1 MKKIFLLSAAMVFAA
16 GVASAQDIDTPAFGD
31 PTAKSSMSLSK
42 VVNLYL
48 ETPLDKSSP
57 ALIEAIAKE
66 LNRSN
71 NVDLVQSPIEAARLV
86 APTKVI
92 LPKDAKTEMKVSY
105 QFAFWR
111 ASEQDFTV
119 SCAVSKPQDCAK
131 AIRTRVDRLVRE
143 TE

>member
-1 MKKIFLLSAAMVFAA
+1 MKKILLLSAAMVLAA
-16 GVASAQDIDTPAFGD
+16 SVASAQDIDTPAFGD

-42 VVNLYL
+42 VVNVYL

-71 NVDLVQSPIEAARLV
+71 NIDLVTSPIEAAQLV
-86 APTKVI
+86 APTKI
-92 LPKDAKTEMKVSY
+92 IMPKDGKTEMKVSY
-105 QFAFWR
+105 QFNFWR
-111 ASEQDFTV
+111 GSEQDLSV

-143 TE
+143 ME